1 MVNMKKNKITFTIDG
16 FNIETEEGTTI
27 LNAALENGIY
37 IPNLCY
43 SPHLKP
49 YGACRLCLVEN
60 DEGRLVTS
68 CETVAQDGMDI
79 KSESEA
85 VNKVRRLVAEL
96 LIANHEMDCLTCAKN
111 NECKL
116 QEIASYLGI
125 QRDDLGSLRCSTI
138 DLEKD
143 ESNPF
148 FDRDL
153 KKCVL
158 CGICVRTCSEML
170 GVNAVDF
177 GFRGYNTKIT
187 TFADKPIMESACV
200 SCGGC
205 VVRCPVGALVPK
217 NAPKPSREVKT
228 TCPYCAVGCNMYLG
242 VRGNEITSVR
252 ADPDNNV
259 NKGNLCVKGRFGYKF
274 VNHPDRLNSPL
285 IKRNGRFEEVGWDE
299 ALDFIEENLKKYNG
313 NDFATIS
320 SCRCTNEDNY
330 AAQKFTRVVMGTN
343 NVDNCARSCH
353 APSVAGLAQTL
364 GSGAM
369 TNSVAE
375 ITDAD
380 CLFIIG
386 TNATSSYPVIGMR
399 MIKAAKNGAK
409 LIVADPREIEL
420 SKHADIHLKHKPG
433 TDVAL
438 LMGMMR
444 VIVDEVLFD
453 SSFINERCENFDAF
467 KESLNEFD
475 LESVEK
481 ITGVDKEKIKEAA
494 RLYASTKPASI
505 LYSLGITEHSH
516 GTDNVFALSNLAL
529 LTGNVGKPSTGV
541 NPIRGQNN
549 VQGACDMG
557 TLPNV
562 YPGYQKVDDPDVH
575 KKFEEIWGVKLNNSM
590 GMKMPCVIGASSKG
604 RVKALYIIGENPALS
619 EPDSSSIVKSLE
631 NLEFL
636 IVQDIFL
643 TETALLADVVLPATS
658 FAEKDGTYTNTER
671 RVQRVRK
678 AIEPVGES
686 KPDWE
691 ITCMIAK
698 KMGADGFDFKDA
710 SEVMDEIASI
720 APIFGGISYDR
731 IEEEGIQWPCLDKED
746 PGTKMLHVEKF
757 ATENGK
763 AKFMPLHYR
772 PSAELPD
779 EEYPLILTTGRS
791 IYHYHT
797 ATMTGAVEGLV
808 ELYGT
813 DPVEMNPEDAA
824 ELGLEDGDIVKVIS
838 RRGEVKT
845 RVEVTDVSPK
855 GVVFMTFHF
864 GETPTNVLTSPAM
877 DPISNTPEFKVCA
890 VKVEKE

>member
-1 MVNMKKNKITFTIDG
+1 MTKNKIKFTIDG
-16 FNIETEEGTTI
+16 LKVETEEGNTI
-27 LNAALENGIY
+27 LEAALENGIY

-49 YGACRLCLVEN
+49 YGACRLCMVEN
-60 DEGRLVTS
+60 EEGRLVTS
-68 CETVAQDGMDI
+68 CETVAEEGMNV
-79 KSESEA
+79 KAESEE
-85 VNKVRRLVAEL
+85 VNKVRRLAAEL

-111 NECKL
+111 NECRL
-116 QEIASYLGI
+116 QEIASYMGI
-125 QRDDLGSLRCSTI
+125 AKEDLGELRRSTI
-138 DLEKD
+138 ELEKD

-170 GVNAVDF
+170 GINAVDF
-177 GFRGYNTKIT
+177 GFRGYDTKIT
-187 TFADKPIMESACV
+187 TFADKPIMESNCV
-200 SCGGC
+200 SCGEC
-205 VVRCPVGALVPK
+205 VVRCPVGALVLK
-217 NAPKPSREVKT
+217 KSQKPSREVKT
-228 TCPYCAVGCNMYLG
+228 TCPYCSVGCNINLG
-242 VRGNEITSVR
+242 VRGNEIIGVR
-252 ADPDNNV
+252 GDIDNNL
-259 NKGNLCVKGRFGYKF
+259 NKGNLCVKGRFGYNF
-274 VNHPDRLNSPL
+274 VNHPERLTLPL
-285 IKRNGRFEEVGWDE
+285 IKRNGTFEEVSWDE
-299 ALDFIEENLKKYNG
+299 ALEFIANNLEKYMG
-313 NDFATIS
+313 NDFAAIS

-330 AAQKFTRVVMGTN
+330 VAQKFTRVVMGTN

-353 APSVAGLAQTL
+353 APSVAGLSETL

-369 TNSVAE
+369 SNSVDE
-375 ITDAD
+375 IEDAK

-386 TNATSSYPVIGMR
+386 TNPTESYPVIGMR
-399 MIKAAKNGAK
+399 MVKAAKKGAK
-409 LIVADPREIEL
+409 LIVADPREIEI
-420 SKHADIHLKHKPG
+420 SKHAQMHLNHKPG

-444 VIVDEVLFD
+444 VIVDEGLHD
-453 SSFINERCENFDAF
+453 QEFIDERCENFEVF
-467 KESLNEFD
+467 KESLKEFD
-475 LESVEK
+475 LDYVEK
-481 ITGVDKEKIKEAA
+481 ITGVNKEKIKEAA
-494 RLYASTKPASI
+494 RMYASIKPASI

-529 LTGNVGKPSTGV
+529 LTGNIGKSSTGV

-557 TLPNV
+557 ALPNV

-575 KKFEEIWGVKLNNSM
+575 KKFEEIWGAELNNSM

-643 TETALLADVVLPATS
+643 TETASLADVVLPAAS
-658 FAEKDGTYTNTER
+658 YAEKDGTFTNTER
-671 RVQRVRK
+671 RIQRVRK
-678 AIEPVGES
+678 AVNPPGES

-691 ITCMIAK
+691 ITGEIAR
-698 KMGADGFDFKDA
+698 KMGAKGFDFKDA
-710 SEVMDEIASI
+710 SEVMDEIASV
-720 APIFGGISYDR
+720 APMFGGINYDR
-731 IEEEGIQWPCLDKED
+731 IEKEGLQWPCLDIND
-746 PGTKMLHVEKF
+746 LGTGTLHVERF
-757 ATENGK
+757 ATSSGR

-772 PSAELPD
+772 PPAELPD
-779 EEYPLILTTGRS
+779 EEYPLLLTTGRS

-797 ATMTGAVEGLV
+797 ATMTGATDGLR
-808 ELYGT
+808 ELYGI
-813 DPVEMNPEDAA
+813 DPVEMNPKDAA
-824 ELGLEDGDIVKVIS
+824 ELGLEDGETVKVSS
-838 RRGEVKT
+838 RRGEIKTKVKI
-845 RVEVTDVSPK
+845 TDVSPK

-864 GETPTNVLTSPAM
+864 SETPTNMLTSPAM

-890 VKVEKE
+890 VRVEKE